1 MASEEV
7 PAKAEEALRSK
18 MKHIAQK
25 ACDHMV
31 RDFVACSKEN
41 GIAVVWKCREENR
54 LMNQCVSKYTTSE
67 VLEDIKMQWVAAGR
81 PSHLDWMPRVDP

>member
-1 MASEEV
+1 
-7 PAKAEEALRSK
+7 

-54 LMNQCVSKYTTSE
+54 LMNQCVSK
-67 VLEDIKMQWVAAGR
+67 
-81 PSHLDWMPRVDP
+81 